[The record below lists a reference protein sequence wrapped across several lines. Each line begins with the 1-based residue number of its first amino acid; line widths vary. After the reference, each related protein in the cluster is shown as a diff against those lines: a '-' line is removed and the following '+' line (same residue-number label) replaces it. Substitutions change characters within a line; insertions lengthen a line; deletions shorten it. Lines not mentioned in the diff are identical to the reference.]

1 MNFAVFHVS
10 INPSLLFYMLW
21 SRSFF
26 PFFWCVK
33 YLGLKLFQGQ
43 GLGKAL
49 MEKVIRT
56 LLQRDI
62 NNITLFADNK
72 GTHI

>member
-1 MNFAVFHVS
+1 MTW
-10 INPSLLFYMLW
+10 LRLQ
-21 SRSFF
+21 
-26 PFFWCVK
+26 
-33 YLGLKLFQGQ
+33 LFQGQ

-72 GTHI
+72 GADFEIFYIILSYVKKNEFMCHVKEE

>member
-1 MNFAVFHVS
+1 MKR
-10 INPSLLFYMLW
+10 LRLQ
-21 SRSFF
+21 
-26 PFFWCVK
+26 
-33 YLGLKLFQGQ
+33 LFQGQ

-72 GTHI
+72 GADFNNNLM

>member
-1 MNFAVFHVS
+1 MTW
-10 INPSLLFYMLW
+10 LRLQ
-21 SRSFF
+21 
-26 PFFWCVK
+26 
-33 YLGLKLFQGQ
+33 LFQGQ

-72 GTHI
+72 GADFEIFYSILCKEKRIYMPCQRKTVG